1 MDRERPSPL
10 VRTAETRVWWLTVEQ
25 GANLLRS
32 ATPLKH
38 FDDYISG
45 FRPAR
50 DEPSVQ
56 MEVAHQEVQPLT
68 MLSGQERERWRA
80 DQRALRKPVKLRA

>member
-1 MDRERPSPL
+1 MGLERPSPL

-56 MEVAHQEVQPLT
+56 MEVAHQEVQPLN
-68 MLSGQERERWRA
+68 MSLWPRA
-80 DQRALRKPVKLRA
+80 RTLAGRSAGGST

>member
-1 MDRERPSPL
+1 MGRERPSPL

-56 MEVAHQEVQPLT
+56 MEVAHQEVQPLN
-68 MLSGQERERWRA
+68 MLSGQERERWRVLL
-80 DQRALRKPVKLRA
+80 RALVTAVSGRS

>member
-1 MDRERPSPL
+1 MGRERPSPL
-10 VRTAETRVWWLTVEQ
+10 VRTAETRVRSLTVEQ

-38 FDDYISG
+38 VHDYISG

-80 DQRALRKPVKLRA
+80 DHRALRKPVKLRA

>member
-1 MDRERPSPL
+1 VNAQPAGPDGRDKGVVADRRAGREP
-10 VRTAETRVWWLTVEQ
+10 TAERHP
-25 GANLLRS
+25 
-32 ATPLKH
+32 PLKH

-56 MEVAHQEVQPLT
+56 MEVAHQEVQPLN
-68 MLSGQERERWRA
+68 MLSGQERERWRVLL
-80 DQRALRKPVKLRA
+80 RALVTAVSGRS